1 MESLVDGVIYAN
13 GKGCESCGALFT
25 VICSTLL
32 VLIPACVAK
41 STFRF
46 GCIFGRFACGA
57 IGTNRLSF
65 RALVHSMIAFRAT
78 GGTDIRRVVPLRAC
92 FAFEKCLIAK
102 PTRRALIAPKV
113 GSTRSAVKQRRR
125 NPNGRSH
132 RSRILRRVQLARVA
146 TGTTKARAFG
156 PIHGTRAHRVGT
168 VFRIQDE
175 GRPPPTTFEHFPR
188 LAPFASLAMLRR
200 FVEPELIRIKHAADC
215 KVQHRIAAAA
225 LNTIYGRALNPGR
238 VDHIAGRVSHGTGG
252 ETDVSLG

>member
-1 MESLVDGVIYAN
+1 MPPLRSRADSAAQASELSPTASKTVSEISSTSRLGHCIGPAYPLPTSGIFVAI
-13 GKGCESCGALFT
+13 T

-32 VLIPACVAK
+32 VLIPACVAE

-78 GGTDIRRVVPLRAC
+78 GGTDIRRVVPLRTC

-146 TGTTKARAFG
+146 TGT
-156 PIHGTRAHRVGT
+156 
-168 VFRIQDE
+168 
-175 GRPPPTTFEHFPR
+175 
-188 LAPFASLAMLRR
+188 L
-200 FVEPELIRIKHAADC
+200 
-215 KVQHRIAAAA
+215 
-225 LNTIYGRALNPGR
+225 
-238 VDHIAGRVSHGTGG
+238 TG
-252 ETDVSLG
+252 LKMF